1 MDFFNTCD
9 GFPGNLLGFQELI
22 RNGSSSTS
30 SLLLDNQ
37 RGELVR
43 ALVKPG
49 PKVANAEKALIALRN
64 HSEAERR
71 RRERINGHLATL
83 RSLIPGTNKMDKAA
97 LLAEVINQVK
107 ELRRSVAEA
116 TDGTLVPTDIDEV
129 KVEQQEDLNDGTA
142 FSIRASLCC
151 DFKHELLSDLRE
163 ALEALPLK
171 MIRAEIATLGSR
183 MVNVFVI
190 SGRDED
196 SNVEGRE
203 GGQLLVD
210 SVRQALRSVL
220 DKFYASEEFSSRN
233 ALSGK
238 RRRVSFFSSSNSS
251 SLGDVCLKALLNDYN
266 IAPFCAWADG
276 MGMGFSLSGVGRE
289 SLAVRGVG
297 SMGRAGGVTSLPLHR
312 CGRWRCRPQTARWRL
327 PKVIAFSRGDRGC
340 LDLGRWIWAW
350 GRRNGKWRA
359 LGGNVVTSGGWRR
372 RTRATGQR

>member
-1 MDFFNTCD
+1 MEFFNSSD
-9 GFPGNLLGFQELI
+9 GFPASYLGFQELI

-30 SLLLDNQ
+30 SLVLDNQ

-49 PKVANAEKALIALRN
+49 QKVANAEKALIALRN

-83 RSLIPGTNKMDKAA
+83 RNLIPGTNKMDKAA

-129 KVEQQEDLNDGTA
+129 TVEQQEDLNEGTA

-151 DFKHELLSDLRE
+151 DFKHELLSELRE

-171 MIRAEIATLGSR
+171 MVKAEIATLGSR
-183 MVNVFVI
+183 MVNVFII
-190 SGRDED
+190 SGRGEG
-196 SNVEGRE
+196 SNVEGQE

-233 ALSGK
+233 ALPGK
-238 RRRVSFFSSSNSS
+238 RRRVSFFTSSNSS
-251 SLGDVCLKALLNDYN
+251 SLGDV
-266 IAPFCAWADG
+266 W
-276 MGMGFSLSGVGRE
+276 
-289 SLAVRGVG
+289 
-297 SMGRAGGVTSLPLHR
+297 
-312 CGRWRCRPQTARWRL
+312 
-327 PKVIAFSRGDRGC
+327 
-340 LDLGRWIWAW
+340 
-350 GRRNGKWRA
+350 
-359 LGGNVVTSGGWRR
+359 
-372 RTRATGQR
+372 